1 MLKPSFPPRKW
12 AVTAANHL
20 YGVRQ
25 SGATDHALIAAC
37 PGAGKT
43 RATIDI
49 DAAWREDGYHDV
61 TIVVCPTTHIKTQ
74 WRSAY
79 NDLHGI
85 AAKIE
90 LPNHEIEMRIA
101 SNEAKLLPVDFSV
114 YCLTYAQV
122 ARNPDL
128 FRAICSRYRVLAVFD
143 EVHHASDDQCYGPNI
158 RRAFEKATFK
168 LCLSGTPFT
177 TKGEDIA
184 FLEYEERIGEDG
196 TPYKITKTDP
206 ALTFDY
212 GQALDLK
219 HETPA
224 CRQVEFCTVVGK
236 GNYTYR
242 SLISGD
248 LHSRSVNLSEGNR
261 NDSLSPLLEPDGPL
275 IRQMLELG
283 IKKLEEIRQHHANA
297 GMLVVAK
304 DGDHARFICEI
315 LRVQF
320 QENPVLVLHDSEKQ
334 GEIIKGFESSRQRIL
349 VTVRL
354 VSEGV
359 DIKRLRVGVFAT
371 NWLTR
376 MFFNQWVGRYVR
388 YDHSLTADQ
397 YATCIIPAHIL
408 LLEYAREIE
417 RMIVAT
423 VIDDDSDPETE
434 ESSGKGKAPDLLE
447 LTNREEE
454 AREGESIQR
463 QMSAGIDIKEVLRK
477 YAEQDTALA
486 SLIGMVSETTIAGII
501 ADLDERRVASQG
513 NVNLG
518 ENQSSQTSTTTVED
532 VQKKLRDWNAQIVRR
547 IVKALEQNGGTDQ
560 AELFRKVNSK
570 LNKTIGIDKIDSYT
584 PIVKLRARA
593 EEARRLFRKVTGQEL
608 EGSAG

>member
-1 MLKPSFPPRKW
+1 
-12 AVTAANHL
+12 
-20 YGVRQ
+20 
-25 SGATDHALIAAC
+25 
-37 PGAGKT
+37 
-43 RATIDI
+43 
-49 DAAWREDGYHDV
+49 
-61 TIVVCPTTHIKTQ
+61 
-74 WRSAY
+74 
-79 NDLHGI
+79 
-85 AAKIE
+85 
-90 LPNHEIEMRIA
+90 
-101 SNEAKLLPVDFSV
+101 
-114 YCLTYAQV
+114 
-122 ARNPDL
+122 
-128 FRAICSRYRVLAVFD
+128 
-143 EVHHASDDQCYGPNI
+143 
-158 RRAFEKATFK
+158 
-168 LCLSGTPFT
+168 
-177 TKGEDIA
+177 
-184 FLEYEERIGEDG
+184 
-196 TPYKITKTDP
+196 
-206 ALTFDY
+206 
-212 GQALDLK
+212 
-219 HETPA
+219 
-224 CRQVEFCTVVGK
+224 
-236 GNYTYR
+236 
-242 SLISGD
+242 
-248 LHSRSVNLSEGNR
+248 
-261 NDSLSPLLEPDGPL
+261 
-275 IRQMLELG
+275 MLELG